1 MPEAIICEDVSVR
14 FGDVRAVDHAKLV
27 VEPGEVMALLGPS
40 GCGKTTLL
48 RTIAGLQRAD
58 SGVISLGAATLQGA
72 RTFVP
77 PHRRNVGLVFQEYAL
92 FPHLTVAANIG
103 YGLARGSAS
112 RERVRTLMTMGG
124 LMGLEDRYPHQ
135 ISGGQ
140 QQRVAVLRS
149 LAPGPRALLLDEPFS
164 NLDATLRASMRAQV
178 AEMLRAEGVTAL
190 LVTHDRAD
198 AFSVADRVAVMSV
211 GRIEQVG
218 TAEDLYF
225 RPGTMAAAAICGD
238 VQYISGTVHGGRVET
253 VLGALDCTGEPA
265 DGPVRVL
272 IRPEWLGLAPEGMA
286 AESLGATLE
295 GDAWRVALRLD
306 DGTTLV
312 MATPGGQRLTA
323 GRLRVAVT
331 VPVPVFPELRP

>member
-1 MPEAIICEDVSVR
+1 MPMPEAILCEDVSVR
-14 FGDVRAVDHAKLV
+14 FGEVRAVDHAGLE

-58 SGVISLGAATLQGA
+58 SGMIRLGDDTLQDG

-77 PHRRNVGLVFQEYAL
+77 PHRRNIGLVFQEYAL

-103 YGLARGSAS
+103 YGLARSDSS
-112 RERVRTLMTMGG
+112 RERVHALMSMGG
-124 LMGLEDRYPHQ
+124 LLGLERRYPHQ

-149 LAPGPRALLLDEPFS
+149 LAPGPKALLLDEPFS
-164 NLDATLRASMRAQV
+164 NLDATLRASMRGQV

-198 AFSVADRVAVMSV
+198 AFSIANRVAVMSV

-218 TAEDLYF
+218 TPEDLYF
-225 RPGTMAAAAICGD
+225 RPRTMAAAAICGD
-238 VQYISGTVHGGRVET
+238 VQYLGGIAHGGRVDT
-253 VLGALDCTGEPA
+253 ALGTLPCVGDAKEGAVRAL
-265 DGPVRVL
+265 V
-272 IRPEWLGLAPEGMA
+272 RPEWVGVAPEGVA
-286 AESLGATLE
+286 AEVLGATLE
-295 GDAWRVALRLD
+295 GDTWRAALRLE

-312 MATPGGQRLTA
+312 MATPGGQRLAA
-323 GRLRVAVT
+323 GRARVGVS
-331 VPVPVFPELRP
+331 VPVPVFAAE

>member
-1 MPEAIICEDVSVR
+1 MPDAITCENVSVR
-14 FGDVRAVDHAKLV
+14 FGPVRAVDRANLA

-58 SGVISLGAATLQGA
+58 AGSIRLGSDVLQEG

-77 PHRRNVGLVFQEYAL
+77 PHRRAIGLVFQEYAL

-103 YGLARGSAS
+103 YGLPRNDAS
-112 RERVRTLMTMGG
+112 RERVRTLMAMGG
-124 LMGLEDRYPHQ
+124 LQGLEHRYPHQ

-149 LAPGPRALLLDEPFS
+149 LAPKPRALLLDEPFS

-178 AEMLRAEGVTAL
+178 AQMLRTEGVTAL

-198 AFSVADRVAVMSV
+198 AFSVADRVAVMSA

-218 TAEDLYF
+218 TPEDLYF
-225 RPGTMAAAAICGD
+225 RPQTMGAAAICGD
-238 VQYISGTVHGGRVET
+238 VQYLPGTVRDGRVET
-253 VLGALDCTGEPA
+253 FLGALPCTGDAPA
-265 DGPVRVL
+265 GPVRAL
-272 IRPEWLGLAPEGMA
+272 LRPEWLAVAPEGA
-286 AESLGATLE
+286 AVEVLGSSLE
-295 GDAWRVALRLD
+295 GDAWRAVLRLD

-312 MATPGGQRLTA
+312 MATPGGQQVPP
-323 GRLRVAVT
+323 GRVRVAVA
-331 VPVPVFPELRP
+331 VPVPVFPAA

>member
-1 MPEAIICEDVSVR
+1 MPDAITCENVSVR
-14 FGDVRAVDHAKLV
+14 FGPVRAVDGASLA

-58 SGVISLGAATLQGA
+58 AGSIRLGADTLQEG

-77 PHRRNVGLVFQEYAL
+77 PHRRAIGLVFQEYAL

-103 YGLARGSAS
+103 YGLPRNEAS
-112 RERVRTLMTMGG
+112 RERGRTLMAMGG
-124 LMGLEDRYPHQ
+124 LRGLEHRYPHQ

-149 LAPGPRALLLDEPFS
+149 LAPKPRALLLDEPFS

-178 AEMLRAEGVTAL
+178 AQMLRTEGVTAL

-198 AFSVADRVAVMSV
+198 AFSVADRVAVMSA

-218 TAEDLYF
+218 TPEDLYF
-225 RPGTMAAAAICGD
+225 RPHTTAAAAICGD
-238 VQYISGTVHGGRVET
+238 VQYLDGTVIDGRVET
-253 VLGALDCTGEPA
+253 ALGPLPCCGDATTGPARAL
-265 DGPVRVL
+265 V
-272 IRPEWLGLAPEGMA
+272 RPEWLAVAPEGAA
-286 AESLGATLE
+286 AEILGSTLE
-295 GDAWRVALRLD
+295 GDSWRALLRLD

-312 MATPGGQRLTA
+312 MATPGGQQVVP
-323 GRLRVAVT
+323 GRIRVAVA
-331 VPVPVFPELRP
+331 VPVPVFPAL

>member
-1 MPEAIICEDVSVR
+1 MPDAITCENVSVG
-14 FGDVRAVDHAKLV
+14 FGPVRAVDRANLA

-58 SGVISLGAATLQGA
+58 AGSIRLGSDVLQEG

-77 PHRRNVGLVFQEYAL
+77 PHRRAIGLVFQEYAL

-103 YGLARGSAS
+103 YGLPRNEAS
-112 RERVRTLMTMGG
+112 RERVRTLMAMGG
-124 LMGLEDRYPHQ
+124 LQGLEHRYPHQ

-149 LAPGPRALLLDEPFS
+149 LAPKPRALLLDEPFS

-178 AEMLRAEGVTAL
+178 AQMLRAEGVTAL

-218 TAEDLYF
+218 TPEDLYF
-225 RPGTMAAAAICGD
+225 RPQTMAAAAICGD
-238 VQYISGTVHGGRVET
+238 VQYLDGTVVEGRVET
-253 VLGALDCTGEPA
+253 VLGPLPCTGDMA
-265 DGPVRVL
+265 TGPGRALV
-272 IRPEWLGLAPEGMA
+272 RPEWLAAAPEGMA
-286 AESLGATLE
+286 AEVLGSSLE
-295 GDAWRVALRLD
+295 GDSWRAVLRLD

-312 MATPGGQRLTA
+312 MATPGGQQVPP
-323 GRLRVAVT
+323 GRVRVAVA
-331 VPVPVFPELRP
+331 VPVPVFPAA